1 MKTPQSLFAQLRD
14 ATRLLKDQGPLAATA
29 AIQRVLSGGTAADDA
44 APSEAAAG
52 THPQPDMVDINPPP
66 RAAAPKRRANTAA
79 KDIWKQDTVL
89 KADTVEQAEPV
100 APAEP
105 PADDKHGKHDEGPAD
120 GQFLK
125 GSFAAPAGTRA
136 YRLYVPSSYAGQ
148 PLPLV
153 VMLHG
158 CKQNPED
165 FAAGTRMNAAAEQ
178 QDCFVLYPAQ
188 PKSAN
193 GAHCWNWFQGGDQHR
208 GRGEPAIIAGMTQD
222 IMRQYQIDPRRVY
235 VAGLSAGGAMAA
247 ILAATYP
254 ELYAALGIHS
264 GLPYGAAHDVQSAF
278 AAMKH
283 GTAKAGVPMTR
294 NPRPVAVEHSVPIIV
309 FHGDRDATVH
319 PANGDQALAQFM
331 PVAQCS
337 VESGADGDPDANSGS
352 GLESQVQPRRTREQG
367 QVPNGRSYTRTVHC
381 DANGSVIAEHWRVHG
396 AGHAWAGGSR
406 EGSYTDPKGPSA
418 TREMLRFFFSQRQK
432 IAAAG
437 TPSSAPA

>member
-1 MKTPQSLFAQLRD
+1 LFAQLRD

-29 AIQRVLSGGTAADDA
+29 AIQRALSGGTAANAA
-44 APSEAAAG
+44 APPEATAG
-52 THPQPDMVDINPPP
+52 AYPQPDLVDINPPP
-66 RAAAPKRRANTAA
+66 RAAEPKSHVSAAA
-79 KDIWKQDTVL
+79 KGIWSQDAGL
-89 KADTVEQAEPV
+89 HADTVVQADPV
-100 APAEP
+100 APEEQSADAER
-105 PADDKHGKHDEGPAD
+105 AAG

-125 GSFAAPAGTRA
+125 GSHAAPAGTRA
-136 YRLYVPSSYAGQ
+136 YRLYVPSGHAGQ

-165 FAAGTRMNAAAEQ
+165 FAAGTMMNAAAEQ
-178 QDCFVLYPAQ
+178 QGCFVLYPAQ
-188 PKSAN
+188 PKNAN
-193 GAHCWNWFQGGDQHR
+193 GAHCWNWFQGGDQRR

-254 ELYAALGIHS
+254 DLYAALGIHS

-283 GTAKAGVPMTR
+283 GTARAGMPMTR
-294 NPRPVAVEHSVPIIV
+294 NPQPAAIGQAVPIIV

-331 PVAQCS
+331 PAAS
-337 VESGADGDPDANSGS
+337 HSIESGADGDPSAHSGA
-352 GLESQVQPRRTREQG
+352 GLDQPPQPRHTREQG

-381 DANGSVIAEHWRVHG
+381 DAEGSVIAEHWRVHG

-432 IAAAG
+432 IEAAAA
-437 TPSSAPA
+437 PSSGPA

>member
-1 MKTPQSLFAQLRD
+1 MKTPHSLFAQLRD

-29 AIQRVLSGGTAADDA
+29 AIQRALSGGTAADDA
-44 APSEAAAG
+44 APSDATTG
-52 THPQPDMVDINPPP
+52 PQPQPELVDINPPP
-66 RAAAPKRRANTAA
+66 RAADPKRRASAAA
-79 KDIWKQDTVL
+79 KGIWKQDTVL
-89 KADTVEQAEPV
+89 QADTVEQAAPV
-100 APAEP
+100 APAEQ
-105 PADDKHGKHDEGPAD
+105 PADDKHGKHDKGPAD

-125 GSFAAPAGTRA
+125 GSFIAPAGTRA
-136 YRLYVPSSYAGQ
+136 YWLYVPSAYAGQ

-165 FAAGTRMNAAAEQ
+165 FAAGTRMNAEAEQ

-188 PKSAN
+188 AKSAN
-193 GAHCWNWFQGGDQHR
+193 GAHCWNWFQGGDQRR

-283 GTAKAGVPMTR
+283 GSAKAGVPMTR
-294 NPRPVAVEHSVPIIV
+294 NPAPAVVEHAVPIIV

-331 PVAQCS
+331 AVAPRS
-337 VESGADGDPDANSGS
+337 VESGTDDDS
-352 GLESQVQPRRTREQG
+352 GLESQVQPRPTREQG
-367 QVPNGRSYTRTVHC
+367 QVPNGRSYTRTVHR

-437 TPSSAPA
+437 ASSSAPV